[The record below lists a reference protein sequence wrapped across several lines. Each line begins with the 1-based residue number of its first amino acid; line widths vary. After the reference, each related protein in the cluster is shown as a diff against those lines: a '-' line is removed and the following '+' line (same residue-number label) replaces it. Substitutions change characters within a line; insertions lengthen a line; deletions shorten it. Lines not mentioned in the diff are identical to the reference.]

1 MSDDLSSLGS
11 VDTSQF
17 FTSPS
22 DNGGGSLLNLGS
34 VENLGT
40 PIDTLASAVPSIS
53 GLDSQTLA
61 DIANLSNTMSSISGS
76 SSLPPSTFAKPKIAI
91 DGSNLYSV
99 SPTQTGVVT
108 LAGVPNPIPVADQT
122 DTTGL
127 AATNPSLN
135 SVDTSG
141 NANYSIAGNAAG
153 IDPNTGTGFGTPTSI
168 AARGPNLDFMG
179 GGQGLTSY
187 IPPQFNSDGTVQQGT
202 GGTLTSSGFIPDNA
216 GINSKTGMPNTPTV
230 ALGNPNSYI
239 NNPNLSGNSAVVSPN
254 SVVTPTTDVKT
265 PGSNITTP
273 PTVTTTD
280 PKTGTVTTAPAGTNP
295 NAPNPGTTAAPNT
308 GGGLGATGLIALLA
322 ALLSAIKGGSSASN
336 SGAYTGGIPTLT
348 ATRTQTNAKPPA
360 AGANNV
366 NYFNPVTYAADGG
379 MMYAGGGGIGS
390 LGTYSDGG
398 RMLKGPGDG
407 VSDSIP
413 ATIGGHQKAALAD
426 GEFVIPAR
434 IVSEIGNGSSDAGA
448 RKLYAMM
455 EKIQQARKKTTKNVA
470 ADTKAEKY
478 LPK

>member
-108 LAGVPNPIPVADQT
+108 LPGVPNPIPVADQT

-141 NANYSIAGNAAG
+141 NANYSIAGITSG

-168 AARGPNLDFMG
+168 AAMGPNLNFMG

-265 PGSNITTP
+265 PGSNVTTP

-322 ALLSAIKGGSSASN
+322 ALLSATKGGSSASN

>member
-1 MSDDLSSLGS
+1 MSSTSSIDPSSLGF

-34 VENLGT
+34 IENLGT

-76 SSLPPSTFAKPKIAI
+76 SSLPPSTFATPKSAI

-99 SPTQTGVVT
+99 SPTQTGSVI
-108 LAGVPNPIPVADQT
+108 AGQG

-168 AARGPNLDFMG
+168 AAGGPNLNFMG

-216 GINSKTGMPNTPTV
+216 SINSKTGMPNTPTV

-254 SVVTPTTDVKT
+254 TVVTPTTNVKT

>member
-1 MSDDLSSLGS
+1 MSSTSSIDPSSLGF
-11 VDTSQF
+11 VDTSQL

-22 DNGGGSLLNLGS
+22 DNGGGSNLNLGAIAD
-34 VENLGT
+34 LGT
-40 PIDTLASAVPSIS
+40 PIDTLASVVPSIS
-53 GLDSQTLA
+53 GLDSQTLS
-61 DIANLSNTMSSISGS
+61 DIANLSSTLGNISGA
-76 SSLPPSTFAKPKIAI
+76 SSLPPSTFAKPIKTI
-91 DGSNLYSV
+91 DGSNLYSI

-108 LAGVPNPIPVADQT
+108 ADQV

-141 NANYSIAGNAAG
+141 NANYSLAGTTAG
-153 IDPNTGTGFGTPTSI
+153 VDPLTGTGFGSITDI
-168 AARGPNLDFMG
+168 AARGPNLDPTG
-179 GGQGLTSY
+179 GGQGLSTY
-187 IPPQFNSDGTVQQGT
+187 IPPQFNADGTVQAGT
-202 GGTLTSSGFIPDNA
+202 GGTLTASGFIPDNA
-216 GINSKTGMPNTPTV
+216 GINAKTGMPNTPTV
-230 ALGNPNSYI
+230 ALGNPNSFI

-254 SVVTPTTDVKT
+254 TVVTPTTDVKT
-265 PGSNITTP
+265 PGSNITSP
-273 PTVTTTD
+273 PLVTTTD
-280 PKTGTVTTAPAGTNP
+280 KSGNVVTAPAGSPTLP
-295 NAPNPGTTAAPNT
+295 SGTPNPGLTPAPNT
-308 GGGLGATGLIALLA
+308 NGLGATGLIALLA
-322 ALLSAIKGGSSASN
+322 ALLSATKGGSSAAN
-336 SGAYTGGIPTLT
+336 SGVYTGGIPTLK
-348 ATRTQTNAKPPA
+348 ATRTQTGVAPPA

-455 EKIQQARKKTTKNVA
+455 EKIQHARKKTTENVA

>member
-254 SVVTPTTDVKT
+254 SVVTPTIDVKT
-265 PGSNITTP
+265 PGSNVTAP

>member
-1 MSDDLSSLGS
+1 MSSTSSIDPSSLGFI
-11 VDTSQF
+11 DTSQF

-99 SPTQTGVVT
+99 SPTQTGSVI
-108 LAGVPNPIPVADQT
+108 AGQG

-141 NANYSIAGNAAG
+141 NANYSIAGITSG

-187 IPPQFNSDGTVQQGT
+187 IPPQFNSNGTVVDGT

-254 SVVTPTTDVKT
+254 SVVTPTIDVKT

-295 NAPNPGTTAAPNT
+295 NAPNPGTTTAPNT

-322 ALLSAIKGGSSASN
+322 ALLSATKGGSSASN

>member
-53 GLDSQTLA
+53 GLDSQTLS

-76 SSLPPSTFAKPKIAI
+76 SSLPPSTFATPKNVIN
-91 DGSNLYSV
+91 GSNLYSV

-168 AARGPNLDFMG
+168 AASGPNLDFMG

-187 IPPQFNSDGTVQQGT
+187 IPPQFNSNGTVVDGT

-254 SVVTPTTDVKT
+254 SVVTPTIDVKT

-322 ALLSAIKGGSSASN
+322 ALLSATKGGSSASN

>member
-168 AARGPNLDFMG
+168 AASGPNLDFMG

-254 SVVTPTTDVKT
+254 SVVTPTIDVKT
-265 PGSNITTP
+265 PGSNVTAP

>member
-1 MSDDLSSLGS
+1 MSSTSSIDPSSLGF

-40 PIDTLASAVPSIS
+40 PIDTLTSAVPSIS

-76 SSLPPSTFAKPKIAI
+76 SSLPPSTFATPKSAI

-99 SPTQTGVVT
+99 SPTQTGSVI
-108 LAGVPNPIPVADQT
+108 AGQG

-141 NANYSIAGNAAG
+141 NANYSIAGHAAG

-168 AARGPNLDFMG
+168 AARGPNLDFLG

-187 IPPQFNSDGTVQQGT
+187 IPPQFNSDGTVVNGT

-216 GINSKTGMPNTPTV
+216 GINSKTGMPNIPTV
-230 ALGNPNSYI
+230 ALGNPSSYI

-254 SVVTPTTDVKT
+254 TVVTPTTDVKT
-265 PGSNITTP
+265 PGSNVTAP

-295 NAPNPGTTAAPNT
+295 NAPNPGLTTAPNT

-322 ALLSAIKGGSSASN
+322 ALLSATKGGSSASN